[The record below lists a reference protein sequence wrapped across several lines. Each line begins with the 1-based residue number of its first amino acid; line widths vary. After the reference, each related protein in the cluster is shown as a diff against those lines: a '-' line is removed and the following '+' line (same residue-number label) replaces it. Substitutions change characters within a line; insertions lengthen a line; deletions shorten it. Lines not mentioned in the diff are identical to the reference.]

1 MLARI
6 SLPRSSWRE
15 MAEDRDPRQQRRRI
29 EPEIIPP
36 DRDRPTRRHGA
47 FPDLEGTQRIYVA
60 RLGPF
65 GGILLVLLVVI
76 LAALLLFTILG
87 ALLISIPVVA
97 FIVLVVALS
106 TLLRPRRR

>member
-1 MLARI
+1 MT
-6 SLPRSSWRE
+6 
-15 MAEDRDPRQQRRRI
+15 EDQDPRQRRRRI

-36 DRDRPTRRHGA
+36 DRDRDRPARREGA
-47 FPDLEGTQRIYVA
+47 FPDVVGTQRIYIA

-65 GGILLVLLVVI
+65 GGILLVLLIAVLAVV
-76 LAALLLFTILG
+76 LLVTILG

-97 FIVLVVALS
+97 FIILVVALS

>member
-1 MLARI
+1 
-6 SLPRSSWRE
+6 
-15 MAEDRDPRQQRRRI
+15 MAEDQDPRQRRRRI

-36 DRDRPTRRHGA
+36 DRDRDRPARREGA
-47 FPDLEGTQRIYVA
+47 FPDVEGTQRIYVA

-65 GGILLVLLVVI
+65 GGILLVLLIAV
-76 LAALLLFTILG
+76 LAAVFLVTILG

-97 FIVLVVALS
+97 FIILVVALS

>member
-1 MLARI
+1 
-6 SLPRSSWRE
+6 
-15 MAEDRDPRQQRRRI
+15 MAEDHDPRQQRRRI

-36 DRDRPTRRHGA
+36 DRGRDRPTRRQGA
-47 FPDLEGTQRIYVA
+47 FPDVEGTQRIYVA

-65 GGILLVLLVVI
+65 GGILLVLLVVV

-87 ALLISIPVVA
+87 ALLISIPIVA
-97 FIVLVVALS
+97 FIILVVALS